1 MLLHAR
7 FNQIILMEQHK
18 VYEIEKGLV
27 FIWGVRSDGKQ
38 SLTDILHH
46 GMAAEFPDTPDTVYE
61 VRAQTA
67 SRIRV
72 HALEPASQPPEQ
84 MVQLLTKLRAHS
96 WRSVQLAMICRQK
109 YIRERLD
116 MFMAFLN
123 RHFGVEFKNTQR
135 LIPFALTHE
144 HIANAINSTR
154 STVTRMM
161 NELEQEGQIS
171 HVQFGKNRL
180 IVFPNAFSSDIRQV
194 GSIRPSP
201 LVNKKSPLI

>member
-18 VYEIEKGLV
+18 VYEIEKGLA
-27 FIWGVRSDGKQ
+27 FIWSVRSDGKQ

-67 SRIRV
+67 SRIRI
-72 HALEPASQPPEQ
+72 HALEPASLSPEQ

-96 WRSVQLAMICRQK
+96 WRSLQLAMICRQK
-109 YIRERLD
+109 YISERLNL
-116 MFMAFLN
+116 FMAFLN
-123 RHFGVEFKNTQR
+123 QQFGVEFRKTQR
-135 LIPFALTHE
+135 LIPFVLTHE
-144 HIANAINSTR
+144 NIANAINSTR

-161 NELEQEGQIS
+161 NELEQKGQIS
-171 HVQFGKNRL
+171 HVQLGKNRL
-180 IVFPNAFSSDIRQV
+180 IVFPSAPSSEV
-194 GSIRPSP
+194 GR
-201 LVNKKSPLI
+201 LVQTDPRR

>member
-1 MLLHAR
+1 MLLQAR

-18 VYEIEKGLV
+18 VYEIEKGLA
-27 FIWGVRSDGKQ
+27 FIWSVRSDGQQ

-46 GMAAEFPDTPDTVYE
+46 GMAAEFPDTPDTIYE
-61 VRAQTA
+61 FRTQAA

-72 HALEPASQPPEQ
+72 HPLEPASLPPEQ
-84 MVQLLTKLRAHS
+84 LVHLLTKLRAHS
-96 WRSVQLAMICRQK
+96 WRSLQLATICRQK

-116 MFMAFLN
+116 MFLSFLN
-123 RHFGVEFKNTQR
+123 QQFGVQFKNTQR
-135 LIPFALTHE
+135 LVPFVLTHE

-171 HVQFGKNRL
+171 HVQLGKNRL
-180 IVFPNAFSSDIRQV
+180 IVFPSAQSSEV
-194 GSIRPSP
+194 GR
-201 LVNKKSPLI
+201 LV